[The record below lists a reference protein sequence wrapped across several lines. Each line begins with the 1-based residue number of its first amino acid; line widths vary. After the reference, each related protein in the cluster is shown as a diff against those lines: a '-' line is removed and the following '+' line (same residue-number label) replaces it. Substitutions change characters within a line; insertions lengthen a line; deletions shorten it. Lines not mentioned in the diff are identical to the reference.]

1 MNKQSIK
8 NSDINKYLRKL
19 QKELSV
25 IYSKDETAQILQMIR
40 SGMEDYMTEHPSCTL
55 EELKNYLQTEEVFAD
70 WIRNTDAAKVKKTLD
85 THMIQNKAV
94 GVIITAAIA
103 IVIFFNLHSFFM
115 TYNHDIGRQH
125 ETIINS
131 VR

>member
-1 MNKQSIK
+1 
-8 NSDINKYLRKL
+8 
-19 QKELSV
+19 
-25 IYSKDETAQILQMIR
+25 
-40 SGMEDYMTEHPSCTL
+40 MTEHPSCTL

-70 WIRNTDAAKVKKTLD
+70 WIRNTDSAKVKKTLD

-94 GVIITAAIA
+94 CVIITAAIA

-115 TYNHDIGRQH
+115 TYNYDICRQH
-125 ETIINS
+125 ETIVNS